1 VTRSRNIGPR
11 SPLAVVLSSD
21 AVGLGAVRSLQ
32 LGRVPTVVLMMD
44 PWEPV
49 RASRHGHKILVPK
62 TADPDA
68 AILEILDGIERGV
81 GIGESKP
88 VLLPT
93 SDHLTYFVSK
103 HRARL
108 EAHFRCAIPPDAAIQ
123 TVLDKARDTKLLQG
137 AGVGIP
143 LPRTVQDLPSSPADL
158 IRELDLPLI
167 IKPRTFVDKEN
178 LGWRNVII
186 RSLADAETFYR
197 ESRARFGSVIAQE
210 LIPGPDDALWEFIGL
225 FNARHEISRAFTFQ
239 KLSTMPAHYGATARG
254 ISKHSETLI
263 AMSAQVGKL
272 LNYVGIADIDV
283 KYDARDGQFKYLEL
297 NPRLGLCHYFGTRCG
312 INLTLDAYRLA
323 CGESLPEGGP
333 QVNDRKFVAVLEEMG
348 ARLQSGDSFFAVLRG
363 LIAALAVW
371 PLPTGPYFAGNDVL
385 PGPFAV
391 ARVGYRL
398 ATKAWRGQLGTVF
411 TKQYE
416 QGM

>member
-1 VTRSRNIGPR
+1 VNARTGLARS
-11 SPLAVVLSSD
+11 LAVILSSD

-32 LGRVPTVVLMMD
+32 IARIPTVVVMMD

-49 RASRHGHKILVPK
+49 RASRYGRKILVPK
-62 TADPDA
+62 SDSPDA
-68 AILEILDGIERGV
+68 AILEILATIDEDP
-81 GIGESKP
+81 KP
-88 VLLPT
+88 VLIPT

-103 HRARL
+103 YRAQL
-108 EAHFRCAIPPDAAIQ
+108 EQRFTCCVPPDGAIGI
-123 TVLDKARDTKLLQG
+123 VLDKANDTRLLAE
-137 AGVGIP
+137 AGVS
-143 LPRTVQDLPSSPADL
+143 LPRSVQELPASPVEL
-158 IRELDLPLI
+158 VRELGLPLI
-167 IKPRTFVDKEN
+167 VKPRTFVDKET

-186 RSLADAETFYR
+186 RSQADADAFYR

-210 LIPGPDDALWEFIGL
+210 LIPGPDEALWEFIGL
-225 FNARHEISRAFTFQ
+225 FDRRHEIVRAFTFQ

-254 ISKHSETLI
+254 ISRHNEALV
-263 AMSAQVGKL
+263 AMAANVGKL
-272 LNYVGIADIDV
+272 LRYSGIADIDV

-312 INLTLDAYRLA
+312 INLTLDAYRQA
-323 CGESLPEGGP
+323 CGEELPDVSDQLDG
-333 QVNDRKFVAVLEEMG
+333 RRFLAVLEEVG
-348 ARLQSGDSFFAVLRG
+348 ARLQNGDSLLAVARG
-363 LIAALAVW
+363 LLGALATW
-371 PLPTGPYFAGNDVL
+371 PPPVGVYFAPDDML

-416 QGM
+416 QGA